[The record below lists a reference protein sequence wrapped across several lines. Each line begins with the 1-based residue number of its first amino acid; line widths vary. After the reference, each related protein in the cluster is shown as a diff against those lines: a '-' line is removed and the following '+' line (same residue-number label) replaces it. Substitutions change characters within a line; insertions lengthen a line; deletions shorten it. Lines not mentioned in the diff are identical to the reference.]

1 MVLNKLYKHTPLQ
14 STFGVNMVALVNGV
28 PRTLSLLQMLSHYL
42 AHQKEVVTRRT
53 KFELDRAE
61 KRAHIL
67 EGYLIALD
75 NLDEVIALI
84 RAAADAD
91 TARNGLIARFDL
103 SEAQAQAILE
113 LRLRALTGLER
124 KRIQDEHADLLE
136 WIGELRAIL
145 SDEAKL
151 MDVIREELLEIR
163 ERFADER
170 RTEIIAAEGEIDL
183 EQLIAE
189 EDMVISIT
197 RSGYIK
203 RLPLTTYRTQGR
215 GGVGVMG
222 MDLKDEDYIEHLF
235 VASTH
240 DYLLFFTTVG
250 KVYRVK
256 VHELPLGA
264 RQSKGR
270 ALVNVLP
277 LRQDEKVR
285 AVIDTRTYSEGEY
298 LLFATRKG
306 LVKKTSFKA
315 YDTVL
320 KADGIIALKVRDE
333 DELVDVRLTDGED
346 HVLLVSRNGSAVRF
360 SERDVRAMGRDTT
373 GVAGMRLRSGDE
385 VIAVEI
391 ARDDQ
396 DLLVVTEN
404 GFGKRTRIDEYPT
417 KGRGTMGVL
426 TIRYNEARGRLAGAM
441 LVKDGY
447 EVMVISQDGTV
458 IRQRA
463 DGISRMGRATQG
475 VRVMNLR
482 DGDRVSS
489 IARVTEPQVVEV
501 PDENGGVLA
510 EEAGDGGGS
519 AAEPSGTPSPD
530 GSGT

>member
-1 MVLNKLYKHTPLQ
+1 MIERKYLFPGVIELNLQAGRPL
-14 STFGVNMVALVNGV
+14 GVN
-28 PRTLSLLQMLSHYL
+28 
-42 AHQKEVVTRRT
+42 
-53 KFELDRAE
+53 
-61 KRAHIL
+61 I
-67 EGYLIALD
+67 YLITDGPEWALID
-75 NLDEVIALI
+75 VGQEETLDEVIELI
-84 RAAADAD
+84 RAAPDAD
-91 TARNGLIARFDL
+91 TARSGLMDRFEL

-124 KRIQDEHADLLE
+124 KRIQDEHNDLVE
-136 WIGELRAIL
+136 RIAELRSIL
-145 SDEAKL
+145 ADEAKL
-151 MDVIREELLEIR
+151 LGVIKEELIEIR
-163 ERFADER
+163 ERFADAR
-170 RTEIIAAEGEIDL
+170 RTEITAGEGEIDL

-222 MDLKDEDYIEHLF
+222 MDLKDDDYIEHLF

-285 AVIDTRTYSEGEY
+285 AVIDTRDYSEGTY
-298 LLFATRKG
+298 LLFSTRNG
-306 LVKKTSFKA
+306 VVKKTAFKA

-320 KADGIIALKVRDE
+320 KADGIIALKVRE
-333 DELVDVRLTDGED
+333 GDELVDVRLTDGED
-346 HVLLVSRNGSAVRF
+346 DVLLVSRNGSAVRF
-360 SERDVRAMGRDTT
+360 NERDVRSMGRDTT
-373 GVAGMRLRSGDE
+373 GVSGMKLRKGDE

-391 ARDDQ
+391 ARNDQ

-404 GFGKRTRIDEYPT
+404 GFGKRTRVDEYPT

-426 TIRYNEARGRLAGAM
+426 TIRYNQSRGRLAGAM
-441 LVKDGY
+441 IVRDGF
-447 EVMVISQDGTV
+447 EVMLISQDGTV
-458 IRQRA
+458 IRQKA
-463 DGISRMGRATQG
+463 DGISRMSRNTQG

-482 DGDRVSS
+482 EGDRVSS
-489 IARVTEPQVVEV
+489 LARVTEPQPAMVEGDAAADA
-501 PDENGGVLA
+501 PSDP
-510 EEAGDGGGS
+510 EADP
-519 AAEPSGTPSPD
+519 APVAEPPD
-530 GSGT
+530 DA